1 MDRIESPHETG
12 RGRATGQGVTDA
24 AREGAADVLHESVA
38 QGRDLYERLREQAV
52 DETEAQLRRLAAALR
67 DMSTDLRHMGDS
79 AKPDSPAASLVR
91 QVAGGGHRVADRI
104 EHRGAADLLDD
115 VRHFARRRPGLFLV
129 GAAIA
134 GFAASRVGRGTAAAE
149 PAEAAGPA
157 TADEPG
163 REVPAPAYAP
173 DPALAPGE
181 GPPPMPRLGTSGAA
195 TPEPPGPTA
204 PPPPGRGW

>member
-1 MDRIESPHETG
+1 MDRSDRPHETG
-12 RGRATGQGVTDA
+12 RDRATGHSAADA
-24 AREGAADVLHESVA
+24 AREGAADVLHESAA
-38 QGRDLYERLREQAV
+38 QGRDLYERMREQAV
-52 DETEAQLRRLAAALR
+52 DEAEAQLRRLAATIR
-67 DMSTDLRHMGDS
+67 DVSTDLRHMGDS

-91 QVAGGGHRVADRI
+91 QAAGGGHRVADRI

-115 VRHFARRRPGLFLV
+115 VRHFARRRPGLFLI
-129 GAAIA
+129 GAALA

-149 PAEAAGPA
+149 PA

-163 REVPAPAYAP
+163 REVPATAYTP

-181 GPPPMPRLGTSGAA
+181 GPPPMPRLGTSGTAA
-195 TPEPPGPTA
+195 PEPPGPTP